1 MGRTVSYSVVKR
13 NNPLD
18 QDAVPKFYAQAQ
30 ANGHVEI
37 REMADRIQKTCTVTR
52 ADVMAVLVALED
64 VIMEALEG
72 GEIVRLADLGTF
84 QIGLSGRG
92 AETEDAYDVSM
103 IRKAR
108 INFRP
113 GIALSGI
120 LTSLS
125 FSKVAKKVVKK
136 TEEEEEQEPEGG
148 V

>member
-13 NNPLD
+13 SNP
-18 QDAVPKFYAQAQ
+18 QDPDATPKYYAQAQ
-30 ANGHVEI
+30 ASGHVEI

-84 QIGLSGRG
+84 RIGLSGGG
-92 AETEDAYDVSM
+92 AESEDTYDASL
-103 IRKAR
+103 IEKAR

-113 GIALSGI
+113 GVGLS
-120 LTSLS
+120 SVLS
-125 FSKVAKKVVKK
+125 TLKYTRVDQLAVKAKDEGT
-136 TEEEEEQEPEGG
+136 TE
-148 V
+148 

>member
-92 AETEDAYDVSM
+92 AETEDTYDVSM

-108 INFRP
+108 INSVRV
-113 GIALSGI
+113 LR
-120 LTSLS
+120 
-125 FSKVAKKVVKK
+125 
-136 TEEEEEQEPEGG
+136 
-148 V
+148 

>member
-18 QDAVPKFYAQAQ
+18 QDALPKFYAQAQ

-92 AETEDAYDVSM
+92 AETEDAYDM
-103 IRKAR
+103 YPE
-108 INFRP
+108 FW
-113 GIALSGI
+113 
-120 LTSLS
+120 TH
-125 FSKVAKKVVKK
+125 KKLN
-136 TEEEEEQEPEGG
+136 
-148 V
+148 

>member
-52 ADVMAVLVALED
+52 ADVMAVL
-64 VIMEALEG
+64 EALEG

-92 AETEDAYDVSM
+92 AETEDTYDVSM

-120 LTSLS
+120 LAALKYT
-125 FSKVAKKVVKK
+125 KVDKLPVKTK
-136 TEEEEEQEPEGG
+136 EEQKPA
-148 V
+148 

>member
-72 GEIVRLADLGTF
+72 GEIVRLADLDGCR
-84 QIGLSGRG
+84 LSALCRR
-92 AETEDAYDVSM
+92 ACSVSL
-103 IRKAR
+103 RR
-108 INFRP
+108 R
-113 GIALSGI
+113 LW
-120 LTSLS
+120 
-125 FSKVAKKVVKK
+125 
-136 TEEEEEQEPEGG
+136 
-148 V
+148 

>member
-72 GEIVRLADLGTF
+72 ADLGTF

-120 LTSLS
+120 LAALKYT
-125 FSKVAKKVVKK
+125 KVDKLPVKTK
-136 TEEEEEQEPEGG
+136 EEQKPA
-148 V
+148 

>member
-52 ADVMAVLVALED
+52 VAVLVASED

-120 LTSLS
+120 LAALKYT
-125 FSKVAKKVVKK
+125 KVDKLPVKTK
-136 TEEEEEQEPEGG
+136 EEQKPA
-148 V
+148 

>member
-37 REMADRIQKTCTVTR
+37 REMADRIQKTCYGD
-52 ADVMAVLVALED
+52 ACGCYGCACCL
-64 VIMEALEG
+64 G
-72 GEIVRLADLGTF
+72 GCDYG
-84 QIGLSGRG
+84 GSGRG
-92 AETEDAYDVSM
+92 RDRKACRSGHFPDRSERKRCGTEDTYDVSM

-120 LTSLS
+120 LAALKYTKVDKLPVKRKGSKSLL
-125 FSKVAKKVVKK
+125 K
-136 TEEEEEQEPEGG
+136 
-148 V
+148 

>member
-18 QDAVPKFYAQAQ
+18 QDALPKFYAQAQ

-52 ADVMAVLVALED
+52 ADVMAVLVAL
-64 VIMEALEG
+64 EALEG

-120 LTSLS
+120 LAALKYT
-125 FSKVAKKVVKK
+125 KVDKLPVKTK
-136 TEEEEEQEPEGG
+136 EEQKPA
-148 V
+148 

>member
-92 AETEDAYDVSM
+92 AETEDAYDVVYPRPLRHVYPLGPLRHSC
-103 IRKAR
+103 AR
-108 INFRP
+108 RV
-113 GIALSGI
+113 GALHGRDSG
-120 LTSLS
+120 
-125 FSKVAKKVVKK
+125 
-136 TEEEEEQEPEGG
+136 GG
-148 V
+148 LHPVFQRV

>member
-1 MGRTVSYSVVKR
+1 
-13 NNPLD
+13 
-18 QDAVPKFYAQAQ
+18 
-30 ANGHVEI
+30 
-37 REMADRIQKTCTVTR
+37 MADRIQKTCTVTR
-52 ADVMAVLVALED
+52 AEVMAVLVALED

-92 AETEDAYDVSM
+92 AETEDTYDVSM

-120 LTSLS
+120 LAALKYT
-125 FSKVAKKVVKK
+125 KVDKLPVKTK
-136 TEEEEEQEPEGG
+136 EEQKPA
-148 V
+148 

>member
-52 ADVMAVLVALED
+52 ADVM
-64 VIMEALEG
+64 EALEG

-92 AETEDAYDVSM
+92 AETEDTYDVSM

-120 LTSLS
+120 LAALKYT
-125 FSKVAKKVVKK
+125 KVDKLPVKTK
-136 TEEEEEQEPEGG
+136 GEQKPA
-148 V
+148 

>member
-72 GEIVRLADLGTF
+72 GRD
-84 QIGLSGRG
+84 
-92 AETEDAYDVSM
+92 
-103 IRKAR
+103 RKACR
-108 INFRP
+108 
-113 GIALSGI
+113 SGHFPDR
-120 LTSLS
+120 SER
-125 FSKVAKKVVKK
+125 KRCGN
-136 TEEEEEQEPEGG
+136 GG
-148 V
+148 YV

>member
-72 GEIVRLADLGTF
+72 GEIVRLA
-84 QIGLSGRG
+84 
-92 AETEDAYDVSM
+92 ETEDAYDVSM

-120 LTSLS
+120 LAALKYT
-125 FSKVAKKVVKK
+125 KVDKLPVKTK
-136 TEEEEEQEPEGG
+136 EEQKPA
-148 V
+148 

>member
-84 QIGLSGRG
+84 PDRFEWKRCG
-92 AETEDAYDVSM
+92 
-103 IRKAR
+103 
-108 INFRP
+108 N
-113 GIALSGI
+113 
-120 LTSLS
+120 
-125 FSKVAKKVVKK
+125 
-136 TEEEEEQEPEGG
+136 GG
-148 V
+148 YV

>member
-72 GEIVRLADLGTF
+72 GDCKACR
-84 QIGLSGRG
+84 SGHFPDRFEWKRCG
-92 AETEDAYDVSM
+92 
-103 IRKAR
+103 
-108 INFRP
+108 N
-113 GIALSGI
+113 
-120 LTSLS
+120 
-125 FSKVAKKVVKK
+125 
-136 TEEEEEQEPEGG
+136 GG
-148 V
+148 YV